1 MKNNSNMARA
11 AIGILL
17 AILLIFASVKYA
29 NKLAD
34 NKKKPKTTSSTS
46 VNKVYTQLVKN
57 TDVPISL
64 SEKGKLQALKKVELY
79 SEVQG
84 ILKPGNQLFKPG
96 QTYAAG
102 SAILSIDDSEFKAS
116 LAAQKS
122 VLYNLIIQIMPD
134 LRLDYP
140 EVFQKWQDYLNRF
153 DIQKT
158 TPELPAFSSDKEKYF
173 INGKNIV
180 TTYYNIKNLE
190 EKHKKYNIY
199 APFYC
204 VVTESLVN
212 PGTLVRPGQKLGELI
227 SPSVYEMALSINES
241 YKDYLKIGRQVV
253 LKNLDHTQS
262 WSGKISRIDPTINT
276 TTQGILA
283 YITVSGKGLKEGMFL
298 EADVQAKPI
307 EHAFEIPRKL
317 LVDNTKT
324 YVVRDNELHLE
335 ALDIV
340 FYKEQSA
347 IVTNLADNT
356 EILKFAMPGAYEG
369 MLVEPIK

>member
-1 MKNNSNMARA
+1 MARA